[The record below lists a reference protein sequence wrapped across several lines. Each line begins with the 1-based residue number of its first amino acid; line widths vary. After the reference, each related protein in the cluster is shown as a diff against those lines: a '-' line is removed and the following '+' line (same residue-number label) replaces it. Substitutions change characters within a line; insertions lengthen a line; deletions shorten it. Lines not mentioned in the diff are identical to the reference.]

1 MRADILFPPRLVPS
15 SSVFSYPFFMRRID
29 VIGIGLGIFI
39 AGGLAYLVLQ
49 AAGLESMDAG
59 IWSQVLLVVVLIGW
73 LLTYLLRA
81 VTQNMTYN
89 QQLKDYEDAVLQK
102 RLEELTPEELAKLQA
117 EVEEEKSRQQKS

>member
-1 MRADILFPPRLVPS
+1 
-15 SSVFSYPFFMRRID
+15 MRRID